1 VAARLRQIDPAI
13 VITCARGSSDHAAT
27 YAKYLIETRVQT
39 PVASYAPSVSSA
51 YATSWRKLEG
61 SLFLA
66 ISQSG
71 QSPDLLVSARAA
83 RDAGAFVVAIVN
95 QPDSPLSEIAETTI
109 PMLAGPERSV
119 AATKSYIASL
129 LAIVQLVSVWTGDEE
144 LSTALRAA
152 PQALR
157 QSWLLDWSPALPSL
171 MTARNLYVLGRGLTL
186 GIAQEAALKLKETC
200 GLHAEAYSAAEVKH
214 GPMAIVRPGF
224 PVLMFEP
231 NDEAGEAFEALAG
244 ELRSN
249 GAILIRAGGAKA
261 GALALPIVQG
271 LHPALAPIAAISS
284 FYKLAAML
292 SVARGFDP
300 DRPPHLR
307 KVTETR

>member
-1 VAARLRQIDPAI
+1 
-13 VITCARGSSDHAAT
+13 
-27 YAKYLIETRVQT
+27 
-39 PVASYAPSVSSA
+39 
-51 YATSWRKLEG
+51 
-61 SLFLA
+61 
-66 ISQSG
+66 
-71 QSPDLLVSARAA
+71 
-83 RDAGAFVVAIVN
+83 
-95 QPDSPLSEIAETTI
+95 
-109 PMLAGPERSV
+109 MLAGPEKSV